1 MWYKTAPCFFAMYLR
16 DRYDVDKVEFPDLS
30 GCVTGGKNLEEAMEM
45 AVDAASGWV
54 LEVFNEIREDGSIY
68 RVS

>member
-1 MWYKTAPCFFAMYLR
+1 M
-16 DRYDVDKVEFPDLS
+16 DKVEFPDLS